1 MDDNHSTPDEERIYD
16 LTEASL
22 SAKGKSVLILED
34 DDALSRM
41 LEEYLGEQSFQV
53 TCVPSGVEGL
63 RQIMARDFDV
73 ILCDMVMPHV
83 PGDMFY
89 LAVERTKPALCKRF
103 IFMTGYRADPKIDN
117 FLRKVG
123 GYVLW
128 KPFETAQLS
137 NTINVILQR
146 DQTGDG

>member
-1 MDDNHSTPDEERIYD
+1 MRAH
-16 LTEASL
+16 
-22 SAKGKSVLILED
+22 
-34 DDALSRM
+34 
-41 LEEYLGEQSFQV
+41 SFQV

-103 IFMTGYRADPKIDN
+103 VFMTGYRADPKIDS
-117 FLRKVG
+117 FLRKTG

-128 KPFETAQLS
+128 KPFETLQLS
-137 NTINVILQR
+137 NAINVILQR
-146 DQTGDG
+146 DQNGGG

>member
-1 MDDNHSTPDEERIYD
+1 MGDNYSMPDEERVYD

-22 SAKGKSVLILED
+22 SEQGQRVLLLED
-34 DDALSRM
+34 DATLSKV
-41 LEEYLGEQSFQV
+41 LEEYLSAHSFQV

-63 RQIMARDFDV
+63 RQIMARDFNV

-103 IFMTGYRADPKIDN
+103 IFMTGYKADPKIDY
-117 FLRKVG
+117 FLRKMG
-123 GYVLW
+123 GCVLW

-137 NTINVILQR
+137 DAINVILRR
-146 DQTGDG
+146 DRAGSG